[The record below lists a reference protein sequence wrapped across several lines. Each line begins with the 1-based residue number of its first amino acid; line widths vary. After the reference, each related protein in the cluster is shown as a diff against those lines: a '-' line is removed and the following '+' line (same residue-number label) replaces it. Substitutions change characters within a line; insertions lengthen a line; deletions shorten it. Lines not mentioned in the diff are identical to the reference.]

1 MAVFCNTHRGKSLE
15 GLERSLAIIRKS
27 FFLLILLSTLCF
39 QVFSQNALE
48 DGNLLRFPLWALI
61 DEVPSL
67 EYQNDDSKQFFD
79 FSVERLKEL
88 GPFVIEGMVYGWK
101 FSYTPYDKKRNV
113 AENFVY
119 EKVAE
124 IPKKDPSLKYGEVWL
139 DNGRLNCWVQYA
151 RSKAMMQNYYAWLS
165 VKNPKIHAQGKG
177 KLISGIEGIKDAY
190 AEAIKNA
197 VRSYA
202 QGLTKNKPKEI
213 TGTVLLTDYPRL
225 IVQHG
230 YYLADLSFYLEIAD
244 IRKYNYY

>member
-1 MAVFCNTHRGKSLE
+1 MESLE
-15 GLERSLAIIRKS
+15 RGLAIIKKI
-27 FFLLILLSTLCF
+27 FFIICLFCF
-39 QVFSQNALE
+39 FCIQSFSQNAVE

-67 EYQNDDSKQFFD
+67 EYKNDDYKQFFD

-113 AENFVY
+113 AENFVF

-124 IPKKDPSLKYGEVWL
+124 IPKKDPSLKYGEAWL

-151 RSKAMMQNYYAWLS
+151 RSKVMMQSFYGWQS

-177 KLISGIEGIKDAY
+177 KLISGIDGIKEAY
-190 AEAIKNA
+190 GEAIKNA

-225 IVQHG
+225 VVQHG
-230 YYLADLSFYLEIAD
+230 YYVADLSFYLEISS
-244 IRKYNYY
+244 IRKYNIY

>member
-1 MAVFCNTHRGKSLE
+1 ME
-15 GLERSLAIIRKS
+15 GMERSLAIIRKKW
-27 FFLLILLSTLCF
+27 FIFLFLCLISI
-39 QVFSQNALE
+39 QGFSQNPIE

-67 EYQNDDSKQFFD
+67 EYQNDESKQFFD

-113 AENFVY
+113 AENFIF

-139 DNGRLNCWVQYA
+139 DNGRLNCWVQYT
-151 RSKAMMQNYYAWLS
+151 RSKAMMQSYYGWQS

-177 KLISGIEGIKDAY
+177 KLILGIDGIKEAY
-190 AEAIKNA
+190 GEAIKNA

-213 TGTVLLTDYPRL
+213 TGTVLLTEYPRL
-225 IVQHG
+225 LVQHG
-230 YYLADLSFYLEIAD
+230 NYVADLSFYLEIES
-244 IRKYNYY
+244 IRKYRNY